1 MGDDRFSHR
10 PQEPLIDVVLVTGR
24 TMRVP
29 DPESH
34 LLEAALREL
43 GIDVETHPWG
53 GTIPWS
59 TVPLVV
65 VRSPWDYISA
75 HTDFLAWARSVAA
88 VTQLT
93 NPVDV
98 IEWNVHKSYLL
109 DLAQAGVPT
118 VATVLV
124 PRQASD
130 AEQAA
135 ALGAFAGAVVVKPA
149 VSVGAIGTLRTIGS
163 SAEAS
168 AHLASL
174 VAVGDALVQPFASS
188 VVSAGES
195 SLIYFGGV
203 FSHAVRK
210 IPAAG
215 DFRVQVFH
223 GGSVVVHTPSAGELR
238 VGAAALALTPSPTS
252 YARVDLV
259 PVAGEPAVMEL
270 EVIEPQLFLG
280 HHPDAPAVFAQ
291 HLAALLNGGA

>member
-24 TMRVP
+24 TMRAP

-34 LLEAALREL
+34 LLEAALHDL
-43 GIDVETHPWG
+43 GIDVETHTWG
-53 GTIPWS
+53 DTIPWA

-75 HTDFLAWARSVAA
+75 HTDFLAWAHSVAA

-98 IEWNVHKSYLL
+98 IEWNVHKGYLL
-109 DLAQAGVPT
+109 DLADAGVPT

-124 PRQASD
+124 PHQASD

-135 ALGAFAGAVVVKPA
+135 GLSAFAGAIVVKPA
-149 VSVGAIGTLRTIGS
+149 VSVGAIGTLRTISS

-168 AHLASL
+168 EHLASL

-203 FSHAVRK
+203 FSHAIRK

-215 DFRVQVFH
+215 DFRVQIFH
-223 GGSVVVHTPSAGELR
+223 GGSVVVHTPSAAELS
-238 VGAAALALTPSPTS
+238 VAEAALALTPSPTS

-259 PVAGEPAVMEL
+259 TVEGEPQVMEL
-270 EVIEPQLFLG
+270 EVIEPQLFFG
-280 HHPDAPAVFAQ
+280 HHPDAAARFAHQ
-291 HLAALLNGGA
+291 LATLLNSGG